1 MTKFEAEDV
10 EQCIVDGTDYKDC
23 VDRMVENMEPTT
35 ALLPEGDLISELLTI
50 TALLGGTMERLQTS
64 NSVGR
69 RSKKIVIEYDVQES
83 K

>member
-1 MTKFEAEDV
+1 MPKFDAEDV
-10 EQCIVDGTDYKDC
+10 EQCIIDGNDYQDC
-23 VDRMVENMEPTT
+23 VDRMVDNMEPTT
-35 ALLPEGDLISELLTI
+35 ALLPEGDLIAELLTI

>member
-1 MTKFEAEDV
+1 MTKFEAKDV

-23 VDRMVENMEPTT
+23 VDRMVENMGPTT

>member
-1 MTKFEAEDV
+1 MTKFEAKDV
-10 EQCIVDGTDYKDC
+10 EQCIVDGNDYKDC

-69 RSKKIVIEYDVQES
+69 RSKKIVIEYDVQEG
-83 K
+83 

>member
-10 EQCIVDGTDYKDC
+10 EQCIVDGNDYKDC

>member
-10 EQCIVDGTDYKDC
+10 EQCIVDGNDYKDC
-23 VDRMVENMEPTT
+23 VDRMVENMGPTT
-35 ALLPEGDLISELLTI
+35 TLLPEGDLIAELLTI

-69 RSKKIVIEYDVQES
+69 RSKKIVIEYDVQEG
-83 K
+83 

>member
-1 MTKFEAEDV
+1 
-10 EQCIVDGTDYKDC
+10 
-23 VDRMVENMEPTT
+23 MEPTT

-69 RSKKIVIEYDVQES
+69 RSKKIVIEYDVQEG
-83 K
+83 

>member
-10 EQCIVDGTDYKDC
+10 EQCIVDGNDYKDC

-35 ALLPEGDLISELLTI
+35 ALLPEGDLIAELLTI

-69 RSKKIVIEYDVQES
+69 RSKKIVIEYDVQEG
-83 K
+83 

>member
-10 EQCIVDGTDYKDC
+10 EQCIVDGNDYKDC

-35 ALLPEGDLISELLTI
+35 ALLTEGDLISELLTI

-69 RSKKIVIEYDVQES
+69 RSKKIVIEYDVQEG
-83 K
+83 

>member
-1 MTKFEAEDV
+1 MPKFDAEDV
-10 EQCIVDGTDYKDC
+10 EQCIIDGNDYHDC
-23 VDRMVENMEPTT
+23 VDRMVDNMEPTT
-35 ALLPEGDLISELLTI
+35 ALLPEGDLIAELLTI

>member
-1 MTKFEAEDV
+1 MPKFDAEDV
-10 EQCIVDGTDYKDC
+10 EQCIIDGNDYKDC
-23 VDRMVENMEPTT
+23 VDRMVDNMEPTT
-35 ALLPEGDLISELLTI
+35 ALLPEGDLIAELLTI

>member
-10 EQCIVDGTDYKDC
+10 EQCIVDGNDYKDC

-69 RSKKIVIEYDVQES
+69 RSKKIVIEYDVQEG
-83 K
+83 